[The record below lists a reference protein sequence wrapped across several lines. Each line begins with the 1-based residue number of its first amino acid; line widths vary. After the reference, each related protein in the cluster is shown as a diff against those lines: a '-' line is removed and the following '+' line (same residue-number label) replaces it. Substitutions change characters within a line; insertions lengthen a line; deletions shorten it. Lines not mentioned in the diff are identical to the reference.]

1 MLLPINLFDNL
12 TCYTKANWQC
22 GLAPKAERTWS
33 KWQGLDGF
41 NNIKQTTVGNYTRFE
56 WTDSAAESD
65 WLAVALYADEQ
76 LYSGWAFVLKMTF
89 RSATAMKNW
98 NPWTGALK
106 MSYSLNDKPTDL
118 TVVSQYVDDANLCV
132 YYILPAENLKK
143 LKDAK
148 GNQSFSWFAFGET
161 KVISRAYFDKVE
173 VQMVPVD
180 WLAAGKK
187 APISVGDKLGLVY
200 WDGGTFT
207 SEETYAL
214 GCSGNADWNCVGL
227 YAGWGGLCL
236 RHVQNDVNQVLI
248 PNGSKGTINLSGYGF
263 TVSTIYQGTGGT
275 ERSLKGH
282 LFHVI

>member
-22 GLAPKAERTWS
+22 GLAPEAERTWS

-65 WLAVALYADEQ
+65 WLAVALYANEQ

-89 RSATAMKNW
+89 RSAAAMKNW

-106 MSYSLNDKPTDL
+106 MSYSLNGKPTDL
-118 TVVSQYVDDANLCV
+118 TVVSQYVDDANLCA
-132 YYILPAENLKK
+132 YYIIPAENLKK

-161 KVISRAYFDKVE
+161 KIISRVYFDKVE

-187 APISVGDKLGLVY
+187 APISAGDKLGLVY
-200 WDGGTFT
+200 WDGTTF
-207 SEETYAL
+207 SADSTYAVFVK
-214 GCSGNADWNCVGL
+214 NNPDWDCVYL
-227 YAGWGGLCL
+227 YKGWGGLGV
-236 RHVQNDVNQVLI
+236 RKISTDTNKILI
-248 PNGSKGTINLSGYGF
+248 PNGSTGTVNLSGYGF
-263 TVSTIYQGTGGT
+263 TITGIANGKGTNPLG
-275 ERSLKGH
+275 KH
-282 LFHVI
+282 LMHVI